1 MKNYS
6 NRLSCIYVRICNKF
20 GDKQSLASSDMGN
33 FLRKCEKLPSFFYF
47 PRTDEDVLISV
58 PLFCCRPLLKTTW
71 FWIF

>member
-33 FLRKCEKLPSFFYF
+33 FLRKCEKLPSYFYF
-47 PRTDEDVLISV
+47 QGQMR
-58 PLFCCRPLLKTTW
+58 LFLVSHYFAAVHFSKQRGYG
-71 FWIF
+71 FFN